1 MRYGKIRNT
10 ANIAQVVDFSGLQF
24 GTILP
29 TDIDAFIDFQNRL
42 FIDIEA
48 KYGDTEMPLGQRL
61 ALERRCDAS
70 RIPATVLVVTHDT
83 PPGTPIDLANAR
95 AVSYYWRGR
104 WIQIK
109 RTATCREFVEAMRRK
124 YVTQETG

>member
-1 MRYGKIRNT
+1 MRYGEIRST
-10 ANIAQVVDFSGLQF
+10 ANIGQVVDFSGLRF

-29 TDIDAFIDFQNRL
+29 TDVDAFIDFQNKL

-48 KYGDTEMPLGQRL
+48 KYGDAEMPLGQRL

-70 RIPATVLVVTHDT
+70 RVPATVLVVRHNT

-95 AVSYYWRGR
+95 AVAYYWRGQ
-104 WIQIK
+104 WVQIT
-109 RTATCREFVEAMRRK
+109 RRATCREFVEAMRRK
-124 YVTQETG
+124 FVG